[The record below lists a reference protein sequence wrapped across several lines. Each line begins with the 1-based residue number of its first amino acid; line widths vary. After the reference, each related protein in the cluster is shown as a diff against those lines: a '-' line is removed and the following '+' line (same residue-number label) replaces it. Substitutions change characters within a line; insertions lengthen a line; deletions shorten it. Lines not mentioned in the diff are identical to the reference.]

1 MMILG
6 GFPVIMDTTVVNV
19 ALPSILSGFETSLGR
34 AQLVVSMYMIAIA
47 LVIPLTGYL
56 ADRIGEKT
64 LYMICVCGF
73 TAGSAL
79 CGIAWDIN
87 SLIFFRV
94 IQGLAGGITMPLGI
108 AMLFRAVPRN
118 EIGAM
123 TGWAGLVMVLA
134 PVFGPLVSGYLVD
147 TSSWRLVF
155 WVNVPTGIIAVIMT
169 RAILQD
175 TDRIANLPFDYKGFV
190 LAGVGF
196 CTALLA
202 LTRVAQDGWT
212 SNVVIGMLLV
222 SCVAIVGWIFVELNE
237 RTPLLDLKVFRNS
250 TYSLAMVVYLTSNLI
265 TFPAMFLLPL
275 FLQSVRGLTPIQTGM
290 LLMPE
295 AVAMMIALPIV
306 GRVYDKF
313 GPLPLIIPG
322 LVGMGYSMFGLRNI
336 TMDTAGADMLIF
348 FIMRGVCQALISMP
362 AFTLA
367 LSVHPREAVARASA
381 IINVLRMVFPAFS
394 IAIFATIL
402 QSRTHFHTSTLA
414 QTVTPDS
421 LGAMQ
426 VLSGLRD
433 MVGQAGSPDAMAM
446 WVLDGIVRQQ
456 AAIKGF
462 NDVFLLATFV
472 VLIGVVPTLFL
483 RKPSIEET
491 PAVSATPAAEP
502 AD

>member
-1 MMILG
+1 MAVMILG

-56 ADRIGEKT
+56 ADRLGEKT

-175 TDRIANLPFDYKGFV
+175 TDRITNLPFDYKGFV

-212 SNVVIGMLLV
+212 SNGRNWHALGFLCCHSWVDLRR
-222 SCVAIVGWIFVELNE
+222 VERKDAAAGLEGLSEFDLQPGNG
-237 RTPLLDLKVFRNS
+237 RLLD
-250 TYSLAMVVYLTSNLI
+250 
-265 TFPAMFLLPL
+265 
-275 FLQSVRGLTPIQTGM
+275 IQLDHFSGNVPT
-290 LLMPE
+290 
-295 AVAMMIALPIV
+295 A
-306 GRVYDKF
+306 
-313 GPLPLIIPG
+313 IIPAKCSRANPDPDG
-322 LVGMGYSMFGLRNI
+322 N
-336 TMDTAGADMLIF
+336 AAD
-348 FIMRGVCQALISMP
+348 
-362 AFTLA
+362 
-367 LSVHPREAVARASA
+367 ARSGRHDDC
-381 IINVLRMVFPAFS
+381 V
-394 IAIFATIL
+394 
-402 QSRTHFHTSTLA
+402 THRRA
-414 QTVTPDS
+414 
-421 LGAMQ
+421 
-426 VLSGLRD
+426 R
-433 MVGQAGSPDAMAM
+433 
-446 WVLDGIVRQQ
+446 VR
-456 AAIKGF
+456 
-462 NDVFLLATFV
+462 
-472 VLIGVVPTLFL
+472 
-483 RKPSIEET
+483 
-491 PAVSATPAAEP
+491 
-502 AD
+502 